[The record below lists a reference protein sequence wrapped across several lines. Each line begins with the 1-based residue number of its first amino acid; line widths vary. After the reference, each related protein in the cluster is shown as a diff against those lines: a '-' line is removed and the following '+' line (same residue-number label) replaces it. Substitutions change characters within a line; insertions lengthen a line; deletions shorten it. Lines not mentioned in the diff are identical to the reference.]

1 MKQKI
6 NVCLSLSLID
16 LFDFKDSIVVVID
29 VLRATTAICEA
40 FKNGASKIIPV
51 ADLNIA
57 KQYKKDG
64 YIVAAERDGNVLD
77 FADFGNSPHN
87 FTKDRVENK
96 TVVYSTVNG
105 VPALFKV
112 KESKQVL
119 IASFINLKAIVEY
132 LTVKHDDI
140 LIVCAGWKGNFNL
153 EDTILAGAIIDKM
166 NLNHENNVLTD
177 STKAAIDLWKLYAN
191 KLLTEAENFAQIRRL
206 RGLGIKDKLEEYFTM
221 NSSKYLPIYVNDEI
235 SILNSYS

>member
-87 FTKDRVENK
+87 FTKDRLK
-96 TVVYSTVNG
+96 T
-105 VPALFKV
+105 
-112 KESKQVL
+112 
-119 IASFINLKAIVEY
+119 
-132 LTVKHDDI
+132 
-140 LIVCAGWKGNFNL
+140 
-153 EDTILAGAIIDKM
+153 
-166 NLNHENNVLTD
+166 
-177 STKAAIDLWKLYAN
+177 
-191 KLLTEAENFAQIRRL
+191 KLLFIALLMEFL
-206 RGLGIKDKLEEYFTM
+206 HC
-221 NSSKYLPIYVNDEI
+221 SK
-235 SILNSYS
+235 